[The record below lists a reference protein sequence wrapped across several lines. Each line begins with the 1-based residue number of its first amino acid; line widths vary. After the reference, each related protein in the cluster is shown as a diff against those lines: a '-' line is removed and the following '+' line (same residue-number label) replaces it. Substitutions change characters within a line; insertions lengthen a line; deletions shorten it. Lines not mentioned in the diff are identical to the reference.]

1 MLFVDASFWIA
12 LRFPRDDWH
21 DSARRLFQMH
31 ADKPLLT
38 TNLVRSETWTFLRG
52 RVGHRSAVHA
62 FESMSQSP
70 RVEVAQVTEGLEDEA
85 FEWLRRHDERS
96 YSFVDATSFAL
107 MRKKK
112 ITSVLA
118 FDADF
123 SAAGFVELRP

>member
-12 LRFPRDDWH
+12 LRFPRDDRH
-21 DSARRLFQMH
+21 EPARSLFQLH
-31 ADKPLLT
+31 ADEPLMT
-38 TNLVRSETWTFLRG
+38 TNLVRAETWTFLRR

-62 FESMSQSP
+62 FEAMSRSP
-70 RVEVAQVTEGLEDEA
+70 RVQMMHVTEDLEDRA
-85 FEWLRRHDERS
+85 FEWLSKHDERS

-107 MRKKK
+107 MRAKR
-112 ITSVLA
+112 IGAALA